1 MIHIL
6 YRHTEHASGFGKNRP
21 DWFSYEQSL
30 NNILKSIEGIDFV
43 KFHLLYDGT
52 FTGNDS
58 RIDYIENFVGGS
70 DWSSY
75 LYALN
80 YAKKLDLKDN
90 DLIYIAEND
99 YAFIQGWPHK
109 IKELYD
115 TYDELHYVTLYDHP
129 DKYNQNV
136 YPGLQAYLVTTKS
149 HHWRIT
155 PSTTGSV
162 IFSKEILDEDFDIQ
176 SSDPS
181 DFRRFQKLTLE
192 KNRHVLSPI
201 PSLATHCE
209 VEHLAPAIDWKTLY
223 NQ

>member
-6 YRHTEHASGFGKNRP
+6 YRHTENVSGFGKNRP
-21 DWFSYEQSL
+21 SWFSYEQSL
-30 NNILKSIEGIDFV
+30 NNILKSIKGIDFV

-52 FTGNDS
+52 FKGNDS

-80 YAKKLDLKDN
+80 YAKKLDLKDD

-99 YAFIQGWPHK
+99 YAFVYGWPIK
-109 IKELYD
+109 IKQLFE
-115 TYDELHYVTLYDHP
+115 TYDGLEYVALYDHP
-129 DKYNQNV
+129 DKYNQQI
-136 YPGLQAYLVTTKS
+136 YPNLGTYLLVTAN
-149 HHWRIT
+149 HHWRLT

-162 IFSKEILDEDFDIQ
+162 IFSKKILDEDFDIQ
-176 SSDPS
+176 TSDPS
-181 DFRRFQKLTLE
+181 DFRRFQTLVQV
-192 KNRHVLSPI
+192 KNRNVLSPI

-209 VEHLAPAIDWKTLY
+209 VEHLAPTINWETECNK
-223 NQ
+223 

>member
-176 SSDPS
+176 TSDPS

-209 VEHLAPAIDWKTLY
+209 IEHLAPAIDWKTLY

>member
-99 YAFIQGWPHK
+99 YAFVQGWPHK

-176 SSDPS
+176 TSDPS

-209 VEHLAPAIDWKTLY
+209 IEHLAPAIDWKTLY

>member
-6 YRHTEHASGFGKNRP
+6 YRHTENVSGFGKNRP
-21 DWFSYEQSL
+21 SWFSYEQSL

-43 KFHLLYDGT
+43 KFHLLYGGT
-52 FTGNDS
+52 FKGNDS

-99 YAFIQGWPHK
+99 YAFIPRWPYK
-109 IKELYD
+109 IKELYE
-115 TYDELHYVTLYDHP
+115 TYDELNYVTLYDHP
-129 DKYNQNV
+129 DKYDQNV
-136 YPGLQAYLVTTKS
+136 YPGLQTYLITTNS
-149 HHWRIT
+149 HHWRLT

-162 IFSKEILDEDFDIQ
+162 IFSKKILDEDFDIQ
-176 SSDPS
+176 TSDPS
-181 DFRRFQKLTLE
+181 DFRRFQKLTQT
-192 KNRHVLSPI
+192 KNRHVFSPI

-209 VEHLAPAIDWKTLY
+209 TEHLAPTIDWKTLY
-223 NQ
+223 NK

>member
-52 FTGNDS
+52 FTSNDS

-99 YAFIQGWPHK
+99 YAFVQGWPHK

-176 SSDPS
+176 TSDPS

-209 VEHLAPAIDWKTLY
+209 IEHLAPAIDWKTLY

>member
-52 FTGNDS
+52 FKGNDS

-99 YAFIQGWPHK
+99 YAFIPGWPYK
-109 IKELYD
+109 IKELYE
-115 TYDELHYVTLYDHP
+115 TYDELNYVTLYDHP
-129 DKYNQNV
+129 DKYDQNV
-136 YPGLQAYLVTTKS
+136 YPGLQAYLITTNN
-149 HHWRIT
+149 HHWRLT

-162 IFSKEILDEDFDIQ
+162 IFSKKILDEDFDIQ
-176 SSDPS
+176 TSDPS
-181 DFRRFQKLTLE
+181 DFRRFQKLTQT
-192 KNRHVLSPI
+192 KNRHVFSPI

-209 VEHLAPAIDWKTLY
+209 TEYLAPAIDWKTLY
-223 NQ
+223 NK